1 MKNIAFFDTKP
12 YDKTYFDALSP
23 EYGFNLKYIES
34 KLNSHSAVMA
44 EGYDGVVAFVN
55 DSADEQTILK
65 LDSLGIH
72 VLAMRSA
79 GYNNVDFKA
88 AYGKVHVLRVP
99 AYSPY
104 AVAEHAAALLLTLNR
119 KTHRAYNRTRE
130 HNFTLSGLIGFDL
143 HGKTAG
149 VVGTGKIGRVFI
161 DICKGFGLNVIA
173 YDPFPAKDSGITYV
187 PLDELFARSDIISL
201 HCPLT
206 KDTHHIVDARALSLM
221 KEGVYIINT
230 SRGALIDAEAL
241 IDAIKDHRV
250 GAVGLDVYEEE
261 ADVFFE
267 DFSGEILEDDTLARL
282 LSMPNVIVTGHQA
295 FLTKEA
301 LENIARTTLEN
312 LKAYFNGDALKNEI
326 CYQCLQYGS
335 CDHSHNKRCF

>member
-1 MKNIAFFDTKP
+1 
-12 YDKTYFDALSP
+12 
-23 EYGFNLKYIES
+23 
-34 KLNSHSAVMA
+34 
-44 EGYDGVVAFVN
+44 
-55 DSADEQTILK
+55 
-65 LDSLGIH
+65 
-72 VLAMRSA
+72 
-79 GYNNVDFKA
+79 
-88 AYGKVHVLRVP
+88 
-99 AYSPY
+99 
-104 AVAEHAAALLLTLNR
+104 
-119 KTHRAYNRTRE
+119 
-130 HNFTLSGLIGFDL
+130 
-143 HGKTAG
+143 
-149 VVGTGKIGRVFI
+149 
-161 DICKGFGLNVIA
+161 
-173 YDPFPAKDSGITYV
+173 
-187 PLDELFARSDIISL
+187 
-201 HCPLT
+201 
-206 KDTHHIVDARALSLM
+206 M